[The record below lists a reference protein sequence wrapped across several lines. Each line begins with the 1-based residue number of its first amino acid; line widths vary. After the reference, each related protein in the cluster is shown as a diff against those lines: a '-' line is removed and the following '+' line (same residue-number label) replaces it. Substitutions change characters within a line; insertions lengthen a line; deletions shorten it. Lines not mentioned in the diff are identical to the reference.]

1 LSVTDSFKISS
12 THSHDIHLM
21 MPFKFNGNILIP
33 TIFPEINIHI
43 DKFLSS
49 NLQKLVLELTVEE
62 NVWNHGLKSVV
73 DLRERVTSFFNA
85 RMVAKQKVIRLL
97 FYKFWCGLIKKIKFQ
112 RRKGRGLQKN
122 LQS

>member
-1 LSVTDSFKISS
+1 
-12 THSHDIHLM
+12 
-21 MPFKFNGNILIP
+21 
-33 TIFPEINIHI
+33 
-43 DKFLSS
+43 
-49 NLQKLVLELTVEE
+49 LVLELTVEE